1 MHHAVLSHDADVAG
15 WRTLARRLAQA
26 GVAPEHVQWSV
37 GLHTQAA
44 GLFDDELGALDQP
57 VHDGSD
63 GEVAPHAALRVP
75 QAFLD
80 TASQALLHSDPHRFA
95 RLYRLLWR
103 LQREPGLRAD
113 PLDADWV
120 AVNALAKAVHR
131 DQHKMRAFV
140 RFHDCADDPANPLYV
155 AWFEPEHHIVASQ
168 AGFFQR
174 RFAAM
179 RWALFTPRASLHWDG
194 TQLHHGEGARRAD
207 VPREDATQALWLTYY
222 AHIFNPARLKLKHMA
237 AEMPRKYWPNL
248 PEARLIAPLVA
259 AATQRAEAMVD
270 QPPTRPR
277 RGHRPLPPPHVVAA
291 DADPRAAASRCTLCP
306 HAAHATQA
314 VWGEGPADARVM
326 LVGEQ
331 PGDQEDL
338 QGRPFVGPAGH
349 LLERALA
356 AAGLARD
363 QLYLTN
369 AVKHFKFELRGRR
382 RLHKTPAQRDIEA
395 CGHWLA
401 QEIEQMNARCLVALG
416 ATAAQALL
424 GRRVAITECRGRWLR
439 REDGREVL
447 VTWHPAA
454 LLRMPPDAR
463 DGAFA
468 QWVQDLAQL
477 HGLPDPPPH

>member
-1 MHHAVLSHDADVAG
+1 MHHAVLSHDADAAG
-15 WRTLARRLAQA
+15 WRALARRLAHA

-37 GLHTQAA
+37 GLHTQTA
-44 GLFDDELGALDQP
+44 GLFDDERGALDKLA
-57 VHDGSD
+57 HDGNV
-63 GEVAPHAALRVP
+63 GEAVPTAALRVP

-80 TASQALLHSDPHRFA
+80 AASQALLHSDPHRFA

-120 AVNALAKAVHR
+120 AVNALAQAVHR

-140 RFHDCADDPANPLYV
+140 RFHDCGDDAASPLYV
-155 AWFEPEHHIVASQ
+155 AWFEPEHHIVESQ

-179 RWALFTPRASLHWDG
+179 RWAIVTPRASLHWDG
-194 TQLHHGEGARRAD
+194 RQMHHGPGGRRED

-222 AHIFNPARLKLKHMA
+222 AHIFNPARLKPKHMA
-237 AEMPRKYWPNL
+237 AEMPRRYWPNL

-259 AATQRAEAMVD
+259 EATQRAEAMVD
-270 QPPTRPR
+270 QPPTTPR
-277 RGHRPLPPPHVVAA
+277 RGHRPLLPLHAQGV
-291 DADPRAAASRCTLCP
+291 DARAAASRCTLCP

-338 QGRPFVGPAGH
+338 QGRPFVGPAGQ
-349 LLERALA
+349 LLDRALA
-356 AAGLARD
+356 AAGLVRD
-363 QLYLTN
+363 TLYLTN

-395 CGHWLA
+395 CGGWLA
-401 QEIEQMNARCLVALG
+401 QEIERVNPRHLVALG

-424 GRRVAITECRGRWLR
+424 GRRVPIAECRGRWLP
-439 REDGREVL
+439 REDGRDVL

-454 LLRMPPDAR
+454 LLRLPAAAH
-463 DGAFA
+463 DGAYT

-477 HGLPDPPPH
+477 HRVPGAPSP